1 MKVALYYRHIE
12 PADAPALEELIAEL
26 QRCGVDVTTVHDGDH
41 VHGFDYLFSVGGDG
55 TLLSS
60 IQLLSPA
67 LPCTPLH
74 SPTLPRTPQPS
85 PALPSTP
92 PHSPALPPVVGINF
106 GHLGFLTTVGK
117 ENVGLLVQ
125 ELLQGR
131 FTVEERTLLH
141 LDYQLPTTNCQLPTT
156 HYPLPTQNFALN
168 EVFVH
173 RREEASLL
181 RTQVF
186 VDDDYV
192 ATYAGD
198 GVIVATPTG
207 STAYSLSCGG
217 PILTPTSRCFVITP
231 ISAHTLTLRPIIV
244 PDTARITLKIQNSE
258 FQIPN
263 SEFTLGIDSHRHTL
277 QGDTT
282 VQLSRAPFSIKLIRI
297 SSQNFFSAI
306 RDKLMWGQ

>member
-1 MKVALYYRHIE
+1 
-12 PADAPALEELIAEL
+12 
-26 QRCGVDVTTVHDGDH
+26 
-41 VHGFDYLFSVGGDG
+41 
-55 TLLSS
+55 
-60 IQLLSPA
+60 
-67 LPCTPLH
+67 
-74 SPTLPRTPQPS
+74 
-85 PALPSTP
+85 
-92 PHSPALPPVVGINF
+92 VGINF

-125 ELLQGR
+125 ELLEGH
-131 FTVEERTLLH
+131 FTVEERTLLQIQISKI
-141 LDYQLPTTNCQLPTT
+141 DI
-156 HYPLPTQNFALN
+156 QNSQFALN

-186 VDDDYV
+186 VDGDYV

-217 PILTPTSRCFVITP
+217 PILTPTSRCFAITP
-231 ISAHTLTLRPIIV
+231 ISAHTLTLRPIII
-244 PDTARITLKIQNSE
+244 PDTARITLKIQNPE
-258 FQIPN
+258 FRTQDA
-263 SEFTLGIDSHRHTL
+263 EFSLGVDSHRYTL

-282 VQLSRAPFSIKLIRI
+282 IELSRAPFTVKLIRI

-306 RDKLMWGQ
+306 RDKLMWGTEVRM